1 MPLINH
7 ASARPFDCAQGD
19 RRKNVSFRAKYSL
32 SPLSFRAKSR
42 NLVETNSFFFPATRL
57 CRCLG
62 VLPRGLSGA
71 ATKQRFREMFR
82 QAQHD
87 RKLFSF
93 VPLIDLYVSFLFVRA
108 TTGRPFSV
116 EAPNTARA
124 LRSECFP
131 LRHSERVRLR
141 PCHSERSRGI
151 SWKRTVRLDYCSA
164 VILNAVFL
172 LPRDKILL
180 FFKYSPARVKFMP

>member
-1 MPLINH
+1 MYAVFHTTHCHSERVRL
-7 ASARPFDCAQGD
+7 RPC
-19 RRKNVSFRAKYSL
+19 L
-32 SPLSFRAKSR
+32 SERSR
-42 NLVETNSFFFPATRL
+42 GISWKRTVWLFLFFSPATRFSG
-57 CRCLG
+57 CLSFA
-62 VLPRGLSGA
+62 PRGLSGA
-71 ATKQRFREMFR
+71 ANKQRFREMFR

-93 VPLIDLYVSFLFVRA
+93 VPLIDLYVSFLFVMA
-108 TTGRPFSV
+108 TIGRQFSV

-124 LRSECFP
+124 LRSERFP
-131 LRHSERVRLR
+131 LRHSERGRLR

>member
-1 MPLINH
+1 MI
-7 ASARPFDCAQGD
+7 F
-19 RRKNVSFRAKYSL
+19 
-32 SPLSFRAKSR
+32 
-42 NLVETNSFFFPATRL
+42 FFFPATGFYY
-57 CRCLG
+57 CL
-62 VLPRGLSGA
+62 VFVPRGLSGA

-93 VPLIDLYVSFLFVRA
+93 VPLIDLYVSFLFVMA
-108 TTGRPFSV
+108 TIGRQFSV

-151 SWKRTVRLDYCSA
+151 SWNRTVRLEF
-164 VILNAVFL
+164 ILAFPKRRGRL
-172 LPRDKILL
+172 SRKRERWQPQADEKGAAPPR
-180 FFKYSPARVKFMP
+180 SSVKGEE